1 MDLNENN
8 REKFRDLVTALEADD
23 SPATHAS
30 WSGVAHACSE
40 RLGRR
45 QRGGVLVAPS
55 GCFVE
60 PQLATQAA
68 GREPGQS
75 WH

>member
-1 MDLNENN
+1 M
-8 REKFRDLVTALEADD
+8 
-23 SPATHAS
+23 
-30 WSGVAHACSE
+30 
-40 RLGRR
+40 
-45 QRGGVLVAPS
+45 LVALS

-75 WH
+75 WHPERDGNSRSAVRRGEVR